1 VFALPFLFLL
11 FARAVF
17 AQPHDTYE
25 THSEGFTNQQH
36 PLLDFT
42 TYKNTTMAYQ
52 HGYRAVSYF
61 VNWAIYGRNHQPHDL
76 PADKLTHVLYA
87 FANNKPD
94 TGEVH
99 LTDAWSDTDKH
110 YDGDSWNDVG
120 TNYWRLDLLSQLCR
134 TCIYGSW
141 PSMLANS
148 AVALLKDHGLDGLDV
163 DWEYPADDAQA
174 RDYVLLLRA
183 TRLALDAYSHSLSG
197 NPHFALT
204 VAAPCG
210 PENLH
215 RMHLREM
222 DQYLD
227 FWNLMAY
234 DFTGTWSTHAG
245 HQTNI
250 APCQQNP
257 QSTPMSTE
265 DAVRWYTEHCG
276 IHPSKLVI
284 GMPLYGRS
292 FANTDGPGAPY
303 SGVDSGASWEAGSG
317 IWDYKALPRPG
328 ATEYHDPSAGA
339 SWSYDPSSR
348 VMITYDNPAS
358 SAAKVSYIQQRGL
371 GGAMW
376 WESSGDRTG
385 EGSII
390 SMVVNGVGGYGGKH
404 MQKVENCLEYP
415 HSKYDNLR
423 KGFPGE

>member
-1 VFALPFLFLL
+1 
-11 FARAVF
+11 
-17 AQPHDTYE
+17 
-25 THSEGFTNQQH
+25 
-36 PLLDFT
+36 
-42 TYKNTTMAYQ
+42 MAYQ

-61 VNWAIYGRNHQPHDL
+61 VNWAIYGRNHQPQDL

-87 FANNKPD
+87 FANIKPD

-120 TNYWRLDLLSQLCR
+120 TNVYGCMKQLFLLKKRNRNLKILLSIGGWTYSPNFAGPASTEAGRQCF
-134 TCIYGSW
+134 
-141 PSMLANS
+141 ANS

-222 DQYLD
+222 NQYLD

-257 QSTPMSTE
+257 QSTPVSTE

-328 ATEYHDPSAGA
+328 AAEHHDPSAGA

>member
-25 THSEGFTNQQH
+25 THSEGFINQQH

-61 VNWAIYGRNHQPHDL
+61 VNWAIYGRNHQPQDL

-87 FANNKPD
+87 FANIKPD

-120 TNYWRLDLLSQLCR
+120 TNVYGSLPAQKRNRNLKILLSIGGWTYSPNFAGPASTEAGRQCF
-134 TCIYGSW
+134 
-141 PSMLANS
+141 ANS

-257 QSTPMSTE
+257 QSTPI
-265 DAVRWYTEHCG
+265 R
-276 IHPSKLVI
+276 
-284 GMPLYGRS
+284 
-292 FANTDGPGAPY
+292 TD
-303 SGVDSGASWEAGSG
+303 DHTTGS
-317 IWDYKALPRPG
+317 PRPG
-328 ATEYHDPSAGA
+328 ATEHHDPSAGA

-404 MQKVENCLEYP
+404 MQKVKNCLEYP

>member
-1 VFALPFLFLL
+1 
-11 FARAVF
+11 
-17 AQPHDTYE
+17 
-25 THSEGFTNQQH
+25 
-36 PLLDFT
+36 
-42 TYKNTTMAYQ
+42 MAYQ

-61 VNWAIYGRNHQPHDL
+61 VNWAIYGRNHQPQDL

-87 FANNKPD
+87 FANIKPD

-120 TNYWRLDLLSQLCR
+120 TNRNRNLKILLSIGGWTYSPNFAGPASTEAGRQCF
-134 TCIYGSW
+134 
-141 PSMLANS
+141 ANS

-174 RDYVLLLRA
+174 RDYETLTL
-183 TRLALDAYSHSLSG
+183 
-197 NPHFALT
+197 PLT

-257 QSTPMSTE
+257 QSTPVSTE

-317 IWDYKALPRPG
+317 IWDYKIQTNDHTTGSPRPG
-328 ATEYHDPSAGA
+328 AAEHHDPSAGA